1 MPVIHNDDVRITGLV
16 YNVDVL
22 IQQGFTEVADDMV
35 SAMAT
40 LNSDGLTGIIALQ
53 LSIRFSRSD

>member
-16 YNVDVL
+16 YNVDML